1 MCVAP
6 SGFIILVALCNYLQ
20 EEEMKME
27 DVRTGGGLGVKRK
40 SPVLIAC

>member
-6 SGFIILVALCNYLQ
+6 SGFITCVVLSNYLQ

-27 DVRTGGGLGVKRK
+27 EVRTGGVLGVKRR
-40 SPVLIAC
+40 SPVLILC